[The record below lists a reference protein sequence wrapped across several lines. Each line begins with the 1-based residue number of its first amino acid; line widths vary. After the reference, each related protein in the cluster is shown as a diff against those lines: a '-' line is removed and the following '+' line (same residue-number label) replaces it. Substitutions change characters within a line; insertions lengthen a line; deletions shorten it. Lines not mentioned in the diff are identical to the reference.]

1 MKKFLSIIV
10 LCLLFSGNAHAEK
23 SYLKNFN
30 KFLSK
35 NSKYLEEYPIKG
47 LKYVNICKEEKKFS
61 KKYME
66 YECEFK
72 AERVFE
78 VQNKLK
84 IKFYKN
90 RNNIPFDKKAN
101 YDTLLY
107 YGFALLDDD
116 KGFHEI
122 GSVKSSQPYKFEFN
136 LREDSDVKKEIQE
149 TGLLSYLLYEDGKIV
164 IDEKTP
170 KDRFG
175 IIFDDNTRWTSA
187 SMGKS
192 ITSYVMGHAIC
203 EGYIDSIDARLN
215 DWPLIENSL
224 YHDQKLIDLLNM
236 AAGDQKYS
244 NTALTKGGKKWSK
257 NPNRNTIKFHME
269 EGIFK
274 NTKDKKSDNRYNY
287 SNVVSNLLINYA
299 SFKSGESFQSL
310 LDKIFITK
318 AKVENKVNFKVMHS
332 DSVQG
337 KYQVDKE
344 NDGPIRY
351 SFQASRYDYLRIAK
365 AMLDDWQNDTCAG
378 KYLKTIY
385 KNEIPKND
393 KYSSDS
399 GAFFYAKNYAGQFHT
414 NYPDLKDRTIMGMD
428 GASGQ
433 TIIIDFSKAKIVVI
447 NSIHLDYN
455 WKKLAISKL

>member
-1 MKKFLSIIV
+1 MKKLLSIIV

-35 NSKYLEEYPIKG
+35 NTKYLEEYPIKG

-107 YGFALLDDD
+107 YGFASIDDD
-116 KGFHEI
+116 SGFKSLGSKGSKE
-122 GSVKSSQPYKFEFN
+122 PYKFSSN
-136 LREDSDVKKEIQE
+136 LREDKDVKKEIQK
-149 TGLLSYLLYEDGKIV
+149 TGLLSYLLYEDGKIIV
-164 IDEKTP
+164 DEITP

-175 IIFDDNTRWTSA
+175 IIFDDNTGWTSA

-192 ITSYVMGHAIC
+192 ITSYVIGNAIC
-203 EGYIDSIDARLN
+203 EGYIDSVDSRLN

-224 YHDQKLIDLLNM
+224 YHDQKLIDLLNF

-244 NTALTKGGKKWSK
+244 KINLTKGGKKWSK
-257 NPNRNTIKFHME
+257 NPNRNTVKFHME
-269 EGIFK
+269 KGIFK
-274 NTKDKKSDNRYNY
+274 NTKGKKDKSKYNY
-287 SNVVSNLLINYA
+287 SNIVSNILINYV
-299 SFKSGESFQSL
+299 SFKSGDNFQNL

-318 AKVENKVNFKVMHS
+318 AKVKNPVYFKVMHS

-337 KYQVDKE
+337 KYQVDE
-344 NDGPIRY
+344 DNDGAIRY
-351 SFQASRYDYLRIAK
+351 SFVASRYDYLRIAK